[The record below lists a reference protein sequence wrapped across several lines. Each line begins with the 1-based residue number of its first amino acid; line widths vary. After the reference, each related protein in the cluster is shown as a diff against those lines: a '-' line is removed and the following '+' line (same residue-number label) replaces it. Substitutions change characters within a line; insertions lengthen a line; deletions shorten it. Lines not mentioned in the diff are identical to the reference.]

1 MFAAV
6 LSALSYVVPFLFVLL
21 LVITVHEFGHFLM
34 AKAFG
39 VAIERF
45 SIGFGRAIVSW
56 RDRSGVEWRIGWIP
70 IGGYVMFAG
79 DENAASV
86 PDQNDLEE
94 MRRRIVAHEGPA
106 AVRKYLPFKPL
117 WQRAMVAAAGPA
129 ANFLLAIVIF
139 AVLLMTFG
147 EMTLRARVGAVLPG
161 SPAAAAGFQAGDLV
175 TRADGRA
182 IDDFEELHEIVML
195 RTGVPMHFIVHRGA
209 ADVAINATPKRT
221 MVVDPMGG
229 HDAEG
234 LLGIA
239 PSTSPADVVQRR
251 YGPLTAIG
259 AGAARTWDMLS
270 TTVYYLGRMTQGQE
284 SGQQITGV
292 IGIAQVSH
300 FAAVEGARGEHGL
313 AEQTLGIAVSLLS
326 LAAVVSVSIGFA
338 NLLPIPVLDGGHLLF
353 YAYEWIARRPVA
365 AAVQAASYRVGL
377 VLLFG
382 LLLFTTTNDLQRIN
396 VFRFLGGLFS

>member
-6 LSALSYVVPFLFVLL
+6 QTALSYVAPFLFVLL

-39 VAIERF
+39 VAIDRF

-70 IGGYVMFAG
+70 IGGYVMFSG

-86 PDQNDLEE
+86 PDQNDLED

-117 WQRAMVAAAGPA
+117 WQRALVAAAGPA
-129 ANFLLAIVIF
+129 ANFVLSIAIF
-139 AVLLMTFG
+139 AVFFMAFG
-147 EMTLRARVGAVLPG
+147 QATLRPRVGAVQPG
-161 SPAAAAGFQAGDLV
+161 SAAAAAGFQAGDLV
-175 TRADGRA
+175 TKV
-182 IDDFEELHEIVML
+182 DDRSVDSFEDLHEIVML
-195 RTGVPMHFIVHRGA
+195 RSGVPMRFTVHRGSG
-209 ADVAINATPKRT
+209 DIVLNATPKAT
-221 MVVDPMGG
+221 TVDNPMGG
-229 HDAEG
+229 HDVEG
-234 LLGIA
+234 LLGLS
-239 PSTSPADVVQRR
+239 PSMAMGDIVQRH
-251 YGPLTAIG
+251 YGPIAAVG

-270 TTVYYLGRMTQGQE
+270 TTVFYLGRMAQGHE
-284 SGQQITGV
+284 SGKQITGV

-300 FAAVEGARGEHGL
+300 FAAVEGAKGEHGL
-313 AEQTLGIAVSLLS
+313 GAEALGSLEMLLN

-365 AAVQAASYRVGL
+365 ASVQAVSYRVGL
-377 VLLFG
+377 A
-382 LLLFTTTNDLQRIN
+382 LLLGLMLFATTNDLQRIN
-396 VFRFLGGLFS
+396 VFHFLGGLFS

>member
-6 LSALSYVVPFLFVLL
+6 QTALSYVAPFLFVLL

-39 VAIERF
+39 VAIDRF

-70 IGGYVMFAG
+70 IGGYVMFSG

-86 PDQNDLEE
+86 PDQNDLED

-117 WQRAMVAAAGPA
+117 WQRALVAAAGPA
-129 ANFLLAIVIF
+129 ANFVLSIAIF
-139 AVLLMTFG
+139 AVFFMAFG
-147 EMTLRARVGAVLPG
+147 QATLRPRVGAVQPG
-161 SPAAAAGFQAGDLV
+161 SAAAAAGFQAGDLV
-175 TRADGRA
+175 TKV
-182 IDDFEELHEIVML
+182 DDRPVDSFEDLHEIVML
-195 RTGVPMHFIVHRGA
+195 RSGVPMHFTVHRGSG
-209 ADVAINATPKRT
+209 DIVLNATPKAT
-221 MVVDPMGG
+221 TVDNPMGG
-229 HDAEG
+229 HDVEG
-234 LLGIA
+234 LLGLS
-239 PSTSPADVVQRR
+239 PSMAMGDIVQRH
-251 YGPLTAIG
+251 YGPIAAVG

-270 TTVYYLGRMTQGQE
+270 TTIFYLGRMAQGHE
-284 SGQQITGV
+284 SGKQITGV

-313 AEQTLGIAVSLLS
+313 GAQALGSLQMLLN

-338 NLLPIPVLDGGHLLF
+338 NLLPIPVLDGGHLMF

-365 AAVQAASYRVGL
+365 ASVQAVSYRVGL
-377 VLLFG
+377 A
-382 LLLFTTTNDLQRIN
+382 LLLGLMLFATTNDLQRIN
-396 VFRFLGGLFS
+396 VFHFLGGLFS

>member
-1 MFAAV
+1 MFAAAQSV
-6 LSALSYVVPFLFVLL
+6 LSYVAPFLFVLL

-39 VAIERF
+39 VAIDRF
-45 SIGFGRAIVSW
+45 SIGFGRAIFSW

-129 ANFLLAIVIF
+129 ANFVLSIAIF
-139 AVLLMTFG
+139 AMLLMTFG
-147 EMTLRARVGAVLPG
+147 EMTLRPRIGAVLAN
-161 SPAAAAGFQAGDLV
+161 SPAAAAGFKAGDLI
-175 TRADGRA
+175 TRADDRA
-182 IDDFEELHEIVML
+182 IDSFEQLHQIVAL
-195 RTGVPMHFIVHRGA
+195 RTGVAMHFTVHRGT
-209 ADVAINATPKRT
+209 ADLVLNATPRRT
-221 MVVDPMGG
+221 LVDNPMGG
-229 HDAEG
+229 HDAQGQLG
-234 LLGIA
+234 LA
-239 PSTSPADVVQRR
+239 PSTAPADIVQRR
-251 YGPLTAIG
+251 YDPISAVG
-259 AGAARTWDMLS
+259 AGAGRTWDMLS
-270 TTVYYLGRMTQGQE
+270 TTVYYLSRMAQGQE
-284 SGQQITGV
+284 SGKQITGV

-300 FAAVEGARGEHGL
+300 YAAEEGALGAKGL
-313 AEQTLGIAVSLLS
+313 GAQVLGSLVTLLS

-365 AAVQAASYRVGL
+365 ASVQAVSYRVGL
-377 VLLFG
+377 A
-382 LLLFTTTNDLQRIN
+382 LLLGLMLFATTNDLQRIN